1 MKHYKTVMFVEI
13 SECQAPLHKYCKA
26 PL

>member
-1 MKHYKTVMFVEI
+1 MFVQI
-13 SECQAPLHKYCKA
+13 SECQAPLHKSKD